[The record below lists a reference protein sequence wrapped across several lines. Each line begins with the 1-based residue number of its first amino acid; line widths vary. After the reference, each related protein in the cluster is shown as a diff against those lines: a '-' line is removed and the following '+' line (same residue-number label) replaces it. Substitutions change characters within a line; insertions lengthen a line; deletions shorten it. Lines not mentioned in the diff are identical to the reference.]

1 MGGWSLIQTQ
11 APLLPVQLHQWLS
24 LWGGKAQED
33 TVAGRGHIHR
43 KCSSTSQSTN
53 LVLWILTGGVS
64 GSLNPE
70 VSGEG
75 PQSEKELVVVQ
86 LVREFKRMLKRL
98 DTRRAGCRTHC
109 LLLRLG
115 RTQRDSRL
123 AAGSWKRN

>member
-1 MGGWSLIQTQ
+1 MVGWSVSQTQ

-24 LWGGKAQED
+24 FWGGKAQED
-33 TVAGRGHIHR
+33 TVTARGHIHR

-53 LVLWILTGGVS
+53 LVLCILTGGVS

-75 PQSEKELVVVQ
+75 PQSKKESVVQ
-86 LVREFKRMLKRL
+86 LVREFKCMLTRL
-98 DTRRAGCRTHC
+98 DTRRAECRTHC
-109 LLLRLG
+109 LLLQLG

-123 AAGSWKRN
+123 AAGSWKRS